1 MARLY
6 LAFSL
11 VMLGAMQQPRLAS
24 PTSLATAFW
33 DQLQAV
39 SWDTGY
45 GEWYRLHPTV
55 GCQQHSSDPAE
66 ASKPDELW
74 SYRCQQGV
82 GQTQAD
88 WVFYAFNV
96 RDPVIAQLSRFDA
109 TASGPPLADME
120 AAQDSLSVS
129 ISARYG
135 PAESPA
141 VVTAVGSAFWR
152 HVQRWRSS
160 TLEILVYID
169 LFRPEQPRLGLQA
182 RRRSLLDALAMQEH
196 LFDVTQSR
204 EALLNAQ
211 LADGIRAEF
220 PEAALLMGS
229 LLQVSPDQSAL
240 RSAVL
245 QLLDAPSA
253 SSLQRRALLL
263 IAADRL
269 ADSVLETERESPQWD
284 EQRQH
289 FANRGLHFEWAELDG
304 GWIYPHDVLLRV
316 WSEYGSTAWGERA
329 FLELLSRG
337 WTTHVAC
344 QDGSDEFRAVIEHG
358 ESFLRARPNS
368 PVRSQVVLLIAQAY
382 ETWWSLSLAGSNDD
396 YADRRMYQ
404 DGAMPAR
411 LKAIENYDELLQR
424 RAAADLQVY
433 ARLALPRLRIG
444 VDTNQRRFFCVY
456 D

>member
-11 VMLGAMQQPRLAS
+11 VMVGAMQQPRLAS

-39 SWDTGY
+39 SWDSEY
-45 GEWYRLHPTV
+45 GGWHRSHPTV
-55 GCQQHSSDPAE
+55 GCQQHSSDSAE
-66 ASKPDELW
+66 AFKPDDLW
-74 SYRCQQGV
+74 SYRCQQAV

-96 RDPVIAQLSRFDA
+96 REPVVAQLSRFDA
-109 TASGPPLADME
+109 TAVGQPLAGLE
-120 AAQDSLSVS
+120 AARDSLSRF
-129 ISARYG
+129 ISGRYG
-135 PAESPA
+135 PAENPA
-141 VVTAVGSAFWR
+141 TVTAFGSAFWR
-152 HVQRWRSS
+152 HVQRWRSNN
-160 TLEILVYID
+160 LEILVYVD

-182 RRRSLLDALAMQEH
+182 RRRPLLDALAMREH

-229 LLQVSPDQSAL
+229 LLQVSPDQTAL

-253 SSLQRRALLL
+253 SSPDRRALLL
-263 IAADRL
+263 MAADRL
-269 ADSVLETERESPQWD
+269 ADSVLETERQSPRWD
-284 EQRQH
+284 EQRQR

-316 WSEYGSTAWGERA
+316 WSEYGSTAWGEQA

-358 ESFLRARPNS
+358 ESFLRERPNT

-382 ETWWSLSLAGSNDD
+382 ETWWSLSLASSNDD

-424 RAAADLQVY
+424 RDAADLQVY